1 MKKLI
6 AYSSVAHMGFVT
18 IGIFTLTTQ
27 GVEGGLMVM
36 LSHGI
41 VSSALFLCVG
51 VVYDRMHSRRIDS
64 YGGLVHRMPRYA
76 LVFMIFALAS
86 VGLPGTGGFIGELL
100 VLVGVFQVNTW
111 VATLAATGVVLGAAY
126 MLWLYRR
133 VIFGPLTKEE
143 LKGILDLSPREIVIF
158 APLVVIVFWMGIYP
172 NAFLDVMHASVAN
185 LIEQSQPAAAAALA
199 GR

>member
-1 MKKLI
+1 
-6 AYSSVAHMGFVT
+6 
-18 IGIFTLTTQ
+18 
-27 GVEGGLMVM
+27 MVM

-51 VVYDRMHSRRIDS
+51 VVYDRMHSRLIDS
-64 YGGLVHRMPRYA
+64 YGGMVHRMPRYA

-86 VGLPGTGGFIGELL
+86 VGLPGTSGFIGELL

-133 VIFGPLTKEE
+133 VIFGALTKEE
-143 LKGILDLSPREIVIF
+143 LKGILDLSPREIAIF